1 MIAITKGDSPTILT
15 EKGLEL
21 TNNLKLAFEN
31 GERKFEFDSAVYGGK
46 TVKSALIRIQHNKCC
61 FCESSLHAQHG
72 DVEHFRPKGGWIQEE
87 KDKLSEVGYYWL
99 AYDWDNMFLACQKCN
114 QTFKKNYFPIENP
127 IERALNHTH
136 DVTKEL
142 HLIINPSIDNPKE
155 HLLFKKE
162 IITSKTAKGKETIK
176 RTAIDQETFEEDRR
190 TYFQAIN
197 TLLDCLKLFN
207 ENQISSPDGQTIL
220 RTIKDLVHPKKPY
233 YAMLR
238 DNFQKELLKLG
249 VEIS

>member
-1 MIAITKGDSPTILT
+1 MITITKGDSPTILT

-21 TNNLKLAFEN
+21 TNQMKLAFEN

-72 DVEHFRPKGGWIQEE
+72 DVEHFRPKGGWVQEDE
-87 KDKLSEVGYYWL
+87 DKLSKVGYYWL
-99 AYDWDNMFLACQKCN
+99 AYDWDNLFLACQKCN

-127 IERALNHTH
+127 NDRALNHTH
-136 DVTKEL
+136 DITKEL
-142 HLIINPSIDNPKE
+142 NLIINPSIDNPQE

-176 RTAIDQETFEEDRR
+176 RTAIDQESFEEDRR
-190 TYFQAIN
+190 TYYQAIDSLI
-197 TLLDCLKLFN
+197 TCLKLFN
-207 ENQISSPDGQTIL
+207 ENQISSPNGQTIL
-220 RTIKDLVHPKKPY
+220 ASIVGLVHPKKPY

-238 DNFQKELLKLG
+238 DNFQKELLKFG
-249 VEIS
+249 VAV

>member
-1 MIAITKGDSPTILT
+1 MIAIIKGDSPTILT

-21 TNNLKLAFEN
+21 TNNLILAFEN
-31 GERKFEFDSAVYGGK
+31 GEKKFEFDSAVYGGK
-46 TVKSALIRIQHNKCC
+46 TVKNALIKIQHNKCC

-72 DVEHFRPKGGWIQEE
+72 DVEHFRPKGGWLQED

-99 AYDWDNMFLACQKCN
+99 AYDWCNLFLACQKCN

-136 DVTKEL
+136 DIRREL
-142 HLIINPSIDNPKE
+142 HLIINPSLDNPQE

-176 RTAIDQETFEEDRR
+176 RTAIDQEPFEEDRR
-190 TYFQAIN
+190 TYFQMIN
-197 TLLDCLKLFN
+197 ALLDCLKLFN

-220 RTIKDLVHPKKPY
+220 ATIKDLVHLKNPY

-238 DNFQKELLKLG
+238 DNFQKELLKFG
-249 VEIS
+249 VAV

>member
-21 TNNLKLAFEN
+21 TDKLKLTFEN
-31 GERKFEFDSAVYGGK
+31 GVKKFEFDSAVYGGK
-46 TVKSALIRIQHNKCC
+46 TVKNALIKIQHNKCC

-72 DVEHFRPKGGWIQEE
+72 DVEHFRPKGGWVQEE

-99 AYDWDNMFLACQKCN
+99 AYDWDNLFLACQKCN
-114 QTFKKNYFPIENP
+114 QTFKKNFFPIENP
-127 IERALNHTH
+127 HERALNHTH
-136 DVTKEL
+136 DIKKEL
-142 HLIINPSIDNPKE
+142 HLIINPSIDNPQE

-162 IITSKTAKGKETIK
+162 IITSKTTKGKETIK

-190 TYFQAIN
+190 TYFQMIN
-197 TLLDCLKLFN
+197 ALINCLKLFN
-207 ENQISSPDGQTIL
+207 ENQISSPDGETIL
-220 RTIKDLVHPKKPY
+220 ASIEDLVHHKKPY

-238 DNFQKELLKLG
+238 DNFEKELLKFG
-249 VEIS
+249 VEIP